1 MSQDLLMNAVS
12 RLENVATRLENL
24 ARSQPAS
31 QTSSSAGDSEAAPFV
46 VAFDAITSGP
56 FAKYVSLS
64 SSIGGDVKTQSD
76 LVQAAFQAQR
86 QFLVVAS
93 QSKQPAQSVLV
104 NLLKPT
110 SEKIEA
116 IVGFREKNRTSPFFN
131 HLSTVSESVS
141 ALGWVSVSPAPGPFV
156 KEMSDAGMFFG
167 NRVLKEFKEKDP
179 QHADW
184 IKSWNMTLSELQA
197 YIKQFHT
204 TGTAWNPRGG
214 DASAVAAPARGGA
227 PPPPPPGPP
236 PPPPPAP
243 VDSAPAGGGSEQ
255 ERAAL
260 FSQLNRGTDITK
272 GLKKVSDDMKTH
284 KNPALRQ
291 GPAPFKAVGPPKP
304 APKPEAKVAPAAVS
318 RPPLTQLQ
326 DKKWVVEYHNNNK
339 DIVIDNTQSKQVVYI
354 YKCVGS
360 TISVKGKVNSILL
373 DGCKKSAVVFD
384 DVVSSIEFINCQSVQ
399 GQVTGKVNT
408 VIIDKTDGCMMY
420 LSKESIEAEIVT
432 AKSSE
437 LNILVPLAD
446 GEYKEFALPEQFK
459 STWNGSKFVTVA
471 TDSI

>member
-12 RLENVATRLENL
+12 RLENVATRLESL

-31 QTSSSAGDSEAAPFV
+31 RTSSSSAGDSEVAPFIL
-46 VAFDAITSGP
+46 AFDAILSGP
-56 FAKYVSLS
+56 FAQYVSLS

-76 LVQAAFQAQR
+76 MVQGAFQAER
-86 QFLVVAS
+86 QFLLTAS
-93 QSKQPAQSVLV
+93 QFKQPVQSVLPD
-104 NLLKPT
+104 LLKPI
-110 SEKIEA
+110 SEKVSA
-116 IVGFREKNRTSPFFN
+116 IQDFREKNRNSPFFN
-131 HLSTVSESVS
+131 HLSTISECVP
-141 ALGWVSVSPAPGPFV
+141 ALGWVNVSPKPGPYV
-156 KEMSDAGMFFG
+156 KELADSGMFYG

-179 QHADW
+179 QHVEW
-184 IKSWNMTLSELQA
+184 IRSWNKTLVELQA

-204 TGTAWNPRGG
+204 TGTAWNPQGPP
-214 DASAVAAPARGGA
+214 AAAPARGGA

-236 PPPPPAP
+236 PPPPPAA
-243 VDSAPAGGGSEQ
+243 VDSSGGGAEQ

-260 FSQLNRGTDITK
+260 FSQLNKGTDITK

-291 GPAPFKAVGPPKP
+291 GPAPFKAAGPPKT

-326 DKKWVVEYHNNNK
+326 DKKWIVEYHNNNK
-339 DIVIDNTQSKQVVYI
+339 DIIIDQTETKQVVYV

-360 TISVKGKVNSILL
+360 TITVKGKVNSILL
-373 DGCKKSAVVFD
+373 DGCKKSAVVFE
-384 DVVSSIEFINCQSVQ
+384 DVVSSVEFINCQSVQ
-399 GQVTGKVNT
+399 GQVTGKMPT

-420 LSKESIEAEIVT
+420 LSKDSIQAEIVT

-437 LNILVPLAD
+437 LNILVPQAD

-459 STWNGSKFVTVA
+459 STWNGSKFVTIA
-471 TDSI
+471 TESV